1 MPAKIE
7 TQTFL
12 SRLPLFCHLQPAELE
27 RVAAGTT
34 ELRVPRGEIIVN
46 RDDPC
51 VGFHLVVYGQVKLS
65 LVTPHGD
72 EKILEIIGAG
82 HSFGESVMFLERPY
96 LLMAQALADSLLL
109 HVSRQA
115 VFEEIE
121 RDPGFAKMLLAGLSL
136 RLQTIIGDIESYSL
150 QSGVERVISYLLHR
164 EGQQRMPDGSYVV
177 TLPTSKTLIASR
189 LNLTPEHLSRVLHE
203 LSEAKLISV
212 TGRNVRI
219 HDAAR
224 LRAYHA
230 PVRHAAAR

>member
-1 MPAKIE
+1 MQTKIE

-12 SRLPLFCHLQPAELE
+12 SRLPLFSHLAPAELE
-27 RVAAGTT
+27 RIAAGTT

-115 VFEEIE
+115 VFEGIE
-121 RDPGFAKMLLAGLSL
+121 HDAGFAKMLLAGLSL

-150 QSGVERVISYLLHR
+150 QSATERVISYLLHR
-164 EGQQRMPDGSYVV
+164 EGPQEVSGTSYVV

-212 TGRNVRI
+212 TGRDVRI

-224 LRAYHA
+224 LREYRAV
-230 PVRHAAAR
+230 VRHSAAR